1 MDIAGLLESNMNKLQ
16 KTEQRLSLAKSMVYP
31 STYSDNMRFV
41 PEIAEGISEHLSRIP
56 YNQDVARR
64 MRDEEEN
71 ERMADYLDTLKQYGG
86 KKKRKKTKKK
96 KK

>member
-16 KTEQRLSLAKSMVYP
+16 KAEQRLSLAKSMVYP

-56 YNQDVARR
+56 YSQEVH
-64 MRDEEEN
+64 
-71 ERMADYLDTLKQYGG
+71 
-86 KKKRKKTKKK
+86 RKKTMKKMGGNRRK
-96 KK
+96 NRRKDRRKRYQFF